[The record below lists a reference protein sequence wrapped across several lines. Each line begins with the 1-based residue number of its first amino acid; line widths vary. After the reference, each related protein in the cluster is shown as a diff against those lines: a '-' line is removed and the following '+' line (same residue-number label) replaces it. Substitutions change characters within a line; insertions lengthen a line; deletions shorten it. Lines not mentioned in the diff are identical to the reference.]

1 MKVRQSP
8 ALDPTN
14 LGYPAAMPEVD
25 LDRLIPIVT
34 GIQLNAELGDRA
46 LAYRVEAE
54 IRRLLQA
61 TQKDLADGQ
70 TLALVPVVVSDVLF
84 LNSDE
89 LQARPVISI
98 GGPGVNALSAMLV
111 NELPTA
117 LSIENIL
124 VIQMDLEMRD
134 PRCAVW
140 GMNHLDCV
148 RAVETLFAK
157 GYLET
162 FVRGIQ

>member
-1 MKVRQSP
+1 
-8 ALDPTN
+8 
-14 LGYPAAMPEVD
+14 MPEID

-46 LAYRVEAE
+46 LAYRVEEE
-54 IRRLLQA
+54 IRRLLQSMVEEPA
-61 TQKDLADGQ
+61 EGELPM
-70 TLALVPVVVSDVLF
+70 LVPVVMSDVLF

-117 LSIENIL
+117 LSIENVL
-124 VIQMDLEMRD
+124 VIQMDLGDESSRLHA
-134 PRCAVW
+134 C
-140 GMNHLDCV
+140 G
-148 RAVETLFAK
+148 
-157 GYLET
+157 
-162 FVRGIQ
+162 